1 MNFNRHLKRFLKWRL
16 RHLSH
21 KKLIMML
28 SVLVG
33 FLTGLVAVIIKY
45 LVHFIKYLLTSGFVK
60 EYENFLYFLYPAI
73 GITLS
78 IIFVRYIIRN
88 HVEHGIPSVL
98 YAISSSRGKIKRHN
112 LFSSII
118 TSAFTVGF
126 GGSVGLEGP
135 TVATGAAYGSNLG
148 RLFHLNYKQLIL
160 LLGAA
165 SAGAMSAI
173 FKAPITAVVFAVE
186 VIMIDLT
193 VTSIV
198 PLILASLSAALTSI
212 IFLGVDVIYKFE
224 VKDKFIFADIPYF
237 ILLGIIAG
245 FVAVYFTRT
254 YMFVNNTFEKIN
266 NTWLRIGIGGMILG
280 VLIFLFPSLYGEG
293 YEAINMALNGN
304 FEHLYNH
311 SIFFEYKDNFYIIL
325 ILFAVTLL
333 FKVIATATTFGAG
346 GVGGIFAPSLFL
358 GSNLGLGFAMFIN
371 HFGNNFGLKT
381 LSLSNFAFV
390 GMAGLIAGNL
400 HAPLTAIFLI
410 AEITGGYELFMPLM
424 IVSIVSFLTVKLFQT
439 NSVYTIQLAARGELM
454 THHQDK
460 NILKMMSITKLVEK
474 NFIPVNIDNSLGEL
488 VKVISVSSRNI
499 FPVID
504 DDNHFMGVVLL
515 DDVRNI
521 MFKPELY
528 ENTYVHDFMVTPST
542 KVDLDDNMHDV
553 ADKFHKTGM
562 YNLPVL
568 NNGKY
573 VGFVSRANVFSSY
586 RRKLKHFSED

>member
-1 MNFNRHLKRFLKWRL
+1 M
-16 RHLSH
+16 
-21 KKLIMML
+21 IL

-33 FLTGLVAVIIKY
+33 FLAGLVAVIIKY
-45 LVHFIKYLLTSGFVK
+45 LVHIIKFLLTSNFVK
-60 EYENFLYFLYPAI
+60 EYQNILFFFYPAI
-73 GITLS
+73 GILLS
-78 IIFVRYIIRN
+78 ILLIKYFIRQR
-88 HVEHGIPSVL
+88 VEHGIPSVL
-98 YAISSSRGKIKRHN
+98 YAISSTRGKIKRHN
-112 LFSSII
+112 LFSSIVA
-118 TSAFTVGF
+118 SALTVGF

-135 TVATGAAYGSNLG
+135 TVATGAAYGSNIG
-148 RLFHLNYKQLIL
+148 RLFHLSYKELIL

-165 SAGAMSAI
+165 SAGAMAAI

-212 IFLGVDVIYKFE
+212 LFLGVDVLYKFE
-224 VKDKFIFADIPYF
+224 VTDKFIFSDIPYF
-237 ILLGIIAG
+237 IGLGILAG
-245 FVAVYFTRT
+245 FLAVYFTRT
-254 YMFVNNTFEKIN
+254 YMFVNNSFKKIN
-266 NTWLRIGIGGMILG
+266 NIWFRLGIGGIILG

-293 YEAINMALNGN
+293 YEAINSALSGD

-311 SIFFEYKDNFYIIL
+311 SIFFEYKDSFYIIL

-333 FKVIATATTFGAG
+333 FKVIATAATFGAG

-358 GSNLGLGFAMFIN
+358 GSNLGLGYAMFVN
-371 HFGNNFGLKT
+371 HFGLGK

-424 IVSIVSFLTVKLFQT
+424 IVSIVSFLTVKLFQP
-439 NSVYTIQLAARGELM
+439 NSVYTIQLASRGELM

-460 NILKMMSITKLVEK
+460 NILKMMSIDKLVEK
-474 NFIPVNIDNSLGEL
+474 NLIPVKMENSLGDL

-499 FPVID
+499 FPVVD
-504 DDNHFMGVVLL
+504 DDDQFLGIVLL
-515 DDVRNI
+515 DDIRNI

-528 ENTYVHDFMVTPST
+528 ENTFVHDFMHTT
-542 KVDLDDNMHDV
+542 TIKVDVEDNMHDV

-568 NNGKY
+568 KDGKY
-573 VGFVSRANVFSSY
+573 IGFVSRANVFSTY
-586 RRKLKHFSED
+586 RRKLKYFSSD